1 MSAVAMTRE
10 DPGGITVGAN
20 PPGQGLLLWLSRVML
35 AAVVR
40 WPRLAGRPPTVRTP
54 GWARARRR

>member
-20 PPGQGLLLWLSRVML
+20 PPCRAAAMVERLML

-40 WPRLAGRPPTVRTP
+40 RPPLAGRPPTVRTP
-54 GWARARRR
+54 VWARARRR